1 MEWKIFREV
10 RNAGETGRRLLL
22 LILILFVLYS
32 FLSLILLYDYYYTTT
47 TFAVASAL
55 RITII
60 GSRQGEKKS
69 AVLF

>member
-22 LILILFVLYS
+22 LILTLFVLCS
-32 FLSLILLYDYYYTTT
+32 LLSLTLLYDYYYTTT

>member
-22 LILILFVLYS
+22 LILILFVLCS
-32 FLSLILLYDYYYTTT
+32 LLSLILLYDYYHTT